1 LKSRQLILKG
11 EKMTKRMLYLSAIV
25 LFSFIFIIAS
35 YAAAVTEVEPNNSPE
50 RANPI
55 NIGDSVTG
63 KINYGDGSDY
73 FKLTLPQSGIVRV
86 NISGYPSD
94 CSIQLA
100 AAGFQKYATTP
111 VGWVKSD
118 RGAPA
123 TFSFSAQ
130 GKYTGYIY
138 ISLASVASGVCS
150 GSEWCA
156 VQCTAN
162 GPYYLTPFIDRPS
175 KNVPGSYNNKPLL
188 QPIQYQFQVAF
199 QPVPDQYEPNFEEL
213 TTKEQMLQKGII
225 KTILIGREI
234 TAYLFNDY
242 PRPMRGTKGY
252 ETSGILGGE
261 DDTDIYHIYLN
272 QPDTVK
278 VTLRD
283 FPQNANSRIMI
294 TDSSGNWD
302 ESKTGATYFERKITR
317 PGNVFIEISRGRES
331 RPLVY
336 STTPYKMLVTVGA
349 GTVATQEPVRT
360 EPTRTEPIKTVA
372 SGVLTVDQTVA
383 YAGEKITIRF
393 SGISNPSQTDWISI
407 YKLGTLNQKYGEWY
421 YLKGHG
427 SGVLTYTAPN
437 EPGEYEFRLFLNWP
451 AGGYND
457 VAKSHTI
464 RILPKGQAKKDREMI
479 NNSNLRGLNNWII
492 QEWYKP
498 SGGKGEVIAE
508 SDGIRFRSTSGN
520 NRIGIMQNIN
530 ADVSSCSSLI
540 LTATV
545 KADYHT
551 LTGTGY
557 NGREAPVAV
566 FARYTDIYGILHDP
580 PGENPNDSKR
590 MFWHGFYYLDPIPPS
605 ISLHGIKISKG
616 AWHIFSFDLMTLN
629 PKPRSIH
636 YIGAE
641 GAGWSSR
648 DGKIGS
654 LSLKC
659 SDTSSSTQPS
669 IPQQYEPQ
677 QYQPAQPQQY
687 QPHQAPDMLI
697 VPSDKRQDE
706 FMKDNYYERR

>member
-1 LKSRQLILKG
+1 
-11 EKMTKRMLYLSAIV
+11 MTKRIFYLSAIV
-25 LFSFIFIIAS
+25 LFSFIFSIAP

-50 RANPI
+50 QANLI
-55 NIGDSVTG
+55 NIGDTVTG

-73 FKLTLPQSGIVRV
+73 FKLTLPRSGIVRV

-94 CSIQLA
+94 CSIQIG

-111 VGWVKSD
+111 VGWVRSD
-118 RGAPA
+118 SGSPA

-130 GKYTGYIY
+130 GKFTGYIY
-138 ISLASVASGVCS
+138 VSLASVASGVCS

-156 VQCTAN
+156 LQCKPN
-162 GPYYLTPFIDRPS
+162 GPYYLQPFHDRAL
-175 KNVPGSYNNKPLL
+175 KNVPGSYNNKPLV

-225 KTILIGREI
+225 KTIPVGREI

-252 ETSGILGGE
+252 ENTGTAGGE

-294 TDSSGNWD
+294 TDSSGSWD
-302 ESKTGATYFERKITR
+302 ESKTGVTYFERKVTK

-349 GTVATQEPVRT
+349 GSVVPPEPI
-360 EPTRTEPIKTVA
+360 RTEPIRPVT
-372 SGVLTVDQTVA
+372 SGVITVDQTVV

-393 SGISNPSQTDWISI
+393 SGLSSPSQTDWISI
-407 YKLGTLNQKYGEWY
+407 YKVGTPNQKYGEWY
-421 YLKGHG
+421 YLKGQS
-427 SGVLTYTAPN
+427 SGVLTFTVPN
-437 EPGEYEFRLFLNWP
+437 EPGEYEFRLFLNWSS
-451 AGGYND
+451 GGYND
-457 VAKSHTI
+457 VAKSRTV
-464 RILPKGQAKKDREMI
+464 RVLPKGQVKKDREMI
-479 NNSNLRGLNNWII
+479 NNGNLRGLSGWTIS
-492 QEWYKP
+492 EWYKP
-498 SGGKGEVIAE
+498 SGGKGEVISE

-520 NRIGIMQNIN
+520 NRIGILQDIN

-557 NGREAPVAV
+557 NGREASVAV
-566 FARYTDIYGILHDP
+566 FARYTDVNGVLHDP

-590 MFWHGFYYLDPIPPS
+590 MFWHGFYYLDPTPPS
-605 ISLHGIKISKG
+605 ISLHGTKISKG
-616 AWHIFSFDLMTLN
+616 AWYTFSFDLMTLN
-629 PKPRSIH
+629 PKPGFIH

-654 LSLKC
+654 ISLKC
-659 SDTSSSTQPS
+659 NDTSV
-669 IPQQYEPQ
+669 
-677 QYQPAQPQQY
+677 QPAQPQQY
-687 QPHQAPDMLI
+687 QPTIPQQYEPQQIQPQQYQPQQVPDMLL
-697 VPSDKRQDE
+697 VPSNKGQDE
-706 FMKDNYYERR
+706 FMNL